1 MIYFETERLVARPFD
16 PEADAEQA
24 FEIYGDPEV
33 TRWIGGETSP
43 DVDAVYARLARALER
58 FEGRGHPY
66 CLAACFLRDGGA
78 LVGAGLL
85 KRLPDADRDDT
96 DEVEV
101 GWHLAREHWGLG
113 YATEIGRALLDRG
126 FAELDVDALYAVTD
140 PPNHRSQAVARRC
153 AMEHVGQTDRY
164 YGKTLELFVK
174 RRP

>member
-16 PEADAEQA
+16 PEDDAEEA
-24 FEIYGDPEV
+24 LEIYGDPEV

-43 DVDAVYARLARALER
+43 DLDAMRRRLER
-58 FEGRGHPY
+58 ARELFDPRGHPF

-85 KRLPDADRDDT
+85 KKLPDADGHDT

-101 GWHLAREHWGLG
+101 GWHLMRKRWGHG
-113 YATEIGRALLDRG
+113 YATEIGRALLERG
-126 FAELDVDALYAVTD
+126 FAALDVDAIYAVTD
-140 PPNHRSQAVARRC
+140 PPNDRSQAVARRC
-153 AMEHVGQTDRY
+153 GMEHVGPTDRY